1 MKKVICLLMVVLTS
15 SISLGQTK
23 KNESKK
29 RTFKEKDVIFKCDS
43 LSKVYKL
50 DVVSY
55 KTVMRN
61 GVMKHFICYYGKSGL
76 LEKEIPKPVL
86 TILK

>member
-1 MKKVICLLMVVLTS
+1 MKKVICLFMVVLTS
-15 SISLGQTK
+15 SICLSQTK
-23 KNESKK
+23 KSGLKEKS
-29 RTFKEKDVIFKCDS
+29 FKERDIVFKCDS

-55 KTVMRN
+55 KSVMRD
-61 GVMKHFICYYGKSGL
+61 GVMRYFICYYGKSGL

-86 TILK
+86 

>member
-1 MKKVICLLMVVLTS
+1 MKKCICLLMVVLIS

-23 KNESKK
+23 KDNLREKP
-29 RTFKEKDVIFKCDS
+29 FKEKDVVFKCDS

-55 KTVMRN
+55 KSVMRN

-76 LEKEIPKPVL
+76 LEKEIPKPV
-86 TILK
+86 KF